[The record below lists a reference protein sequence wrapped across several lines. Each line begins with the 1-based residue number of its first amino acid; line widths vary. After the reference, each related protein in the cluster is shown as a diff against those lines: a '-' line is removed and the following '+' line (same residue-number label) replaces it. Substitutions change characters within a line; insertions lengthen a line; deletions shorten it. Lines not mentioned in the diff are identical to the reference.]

1 MEVCCLVF
9 LMIREV
15 RGGEERVPPSKLTH
29 GDKTREGIPLGM
41 DTELLK
47 PTFCQI
53 GVEVIV

>member
-1 MEVCCLVF
+1 MF